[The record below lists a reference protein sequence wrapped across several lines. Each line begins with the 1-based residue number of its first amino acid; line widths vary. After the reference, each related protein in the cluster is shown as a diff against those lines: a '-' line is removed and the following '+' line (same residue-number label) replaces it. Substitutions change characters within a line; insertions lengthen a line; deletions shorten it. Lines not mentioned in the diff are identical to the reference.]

1 MPLVYLNY
9 NGENDSTYDK
19 SQFDS
24 PLAWTSSNWLIFPR
38 FVLSSLVNF
47 RFTNDIL
54 ELFYCSQVK
63 HTLSQWSPGKGRC
76 NCVKIIPNN
85 GYSFIESISLF
96 FCPVFRSSAKF
107 SLFETHRV
115 HSFNLFEI
123 LDYFVRNERRT
134 KTSWE
139 YCTLKSFVT
148 FTCYL
153 PPVQKVNFYRR
164 RPCHFHRVWPWA
176 WQLEVLCVSTL
187 AFLSLFPIQSIL
199 RLMKVALFDFKTT
212 NYLQIIAEYQLLS
225 CKVVLFTDIITDLCE
240 TVPIE

>member
-47 RFTNDIL
+47 RFTKDIL

-115 HSFNLFEI
+115 HSFDLFEI
-123 LDYFVRNERRT
+123 LDNFVRNERRT
-134 KTSWE
+134 KNIIRILYSQE
-139 YCTLKSFVT
+139 LCDVYLLSSACTKSELLSTTTMPFSSSLTLGLTTWGALRFNSGFSVT
-148 FTCYL
+148 FSDTVDFASDESCFVRFQNY
-153 PPVQKVNFYRR
+153 K
-164 RPCHFHRVWPWA
+164 
-176 WQLEVLCVSTL
+176 
-187 AFLSLFPIQSIL
+187 LS
-199 RLMKVALFDFKTT
+199 T
-212 NYLQIIAEYQLLS
+212 NYCRVSIVKL
-225 CKVVLFTDIITDLCE
+225 
-240 TVPIE
+240 